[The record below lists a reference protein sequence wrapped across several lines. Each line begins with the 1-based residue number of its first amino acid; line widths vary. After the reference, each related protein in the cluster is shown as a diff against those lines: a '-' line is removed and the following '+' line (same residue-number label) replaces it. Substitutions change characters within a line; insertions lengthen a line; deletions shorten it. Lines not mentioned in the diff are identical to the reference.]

1 VCNGRIRRSDPLPFF
16 CHKIRPPNKTK
27 QNIHEDANPSNRTF
41 QLIFSESRPVTMKGS
56 TQAHSNGSQSSR
68 RIPNVLGAWL
78 FLGIAAVMAAPVA
91 AQVGDTI
98 CACSPSALE
107 FTLDFALSCA
117 DTNVGGDGVLATD
130 CSVTPSQGGTVSS
143 LVPVV
148 VLSVD
153 ILELDQD
160 LQVLNQEASFVDFV
174 DGDTFTYSSFTV
186 NPDLVGPA
194 TVPKTLIV
202 SLIGRNAAGQA
213 LSMQYLIT
221 YTNTCDAYPV
231 LTVGENIG
239 WTRFV
244 SCLLLILGGRLLYYR
259 LVCVPCLT

>member
-1 VCNGRIRRSDPLPFF
+1 M
-16 CHKIRPPNKTK
+16 
-27 QNIHEDANPSNRTF
+27 E
-41 QLIFSESRPVTMKGS
+41 GS

-68 RIPNVLGAWL
+68 RIPNHALGTWL
-78 FLGIAAVMAAPVA
+78 FLGIAAVMAAPIA

-98 CACSPSALE
+98 CACSPSAFE

-130 CSVTPSQGGTVSS
+130 CSVTPFQGGTVSS
-143 LVPVV
+143 LVPAAVF
-148 VLSVD
+148 SVD
-153 ILELDQD
+153 FLELDQD
-160 LQVLNQEASFVDFV
+160 LQVLNQESSFVDFV
-174 DGDTFTYSSFTV
+174 DGDTFTYSSFTA

-202 SLIGRNAAGQA
+202 SLIGRNAAREP
-213 LSMQYLIT
+213 LFMQYLIT
-221 YTNTCDAYPV
+221 YSNACDAYPV
-231 LTVGENIG
+231 LAVGENIG

-244 SCLLLILGGRLLYYR
+244 SCLLLILGGRILYYR